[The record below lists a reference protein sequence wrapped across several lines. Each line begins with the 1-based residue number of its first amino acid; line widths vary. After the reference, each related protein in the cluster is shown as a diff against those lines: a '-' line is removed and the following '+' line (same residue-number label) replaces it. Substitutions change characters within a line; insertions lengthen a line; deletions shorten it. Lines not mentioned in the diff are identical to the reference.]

1 MVTRAT
7 INRRQMLSLII
18 GSPQIWPSTVSAQ
31 ERGTLWRIGFLMGY
45 PEDDP
50 EVPANFAAFHEG
62 LKAVGLEEGRNVRID
77 YRWAGVDPERARTL
91 ALELI
96 GLKPDLLVA
105 STNQVVSILMQETR
119 TIPIVFVFIGDP
131 IGSGYA
137 ATIARPGAN
146 LTGFSNFE
154 APIGGKWL
162 EMLIE
167 IAPTTKRIGFVY
179 HPAASPH
186 RQFLKAAEASSP
198 SLGLG
203 LTAIPVTAVTEIE
216 TLITAFAK
224 AGSDSAIAVAPH
236 ALTLGAGNLIT
247 QLAADHRLPAIYGDR
262 HFMRSGGLMCFGINM
277 PDQLRRAGAYVREA
291 RPAAHTAPDHVRHGH
306 QYENCEGPRL
316 DRTPVATCASR
327 RVNRVKSDGS
337 ISVVTASAPASP
349 CASPCADGNT
359 RRAAITAISFSE
371 LPRRHDRSGRRRSP
385 G

>member
-1 MVTRAT
+1 MATRAT
-7 INRRQMLSLII
+7 INRRQMLGLII
-18 GSPQIWPSTVSAQ
+18 GSPLVWPSTASVQ
-31 ERGTLWRIGFLMGY
+31 ERRAPVRIGFLMGY

-62 LKAVGLEEGRNVRID
+62 LNAAGLEEGRNVHID
-77 YRWAGVDPERARTL
+77 YRWAGVDTERARIL
-91 ALELI
+91 ARELI

-137 ATIARPGAN
+137 ATIAQPGAN

-162 EMLIE
+162 EMLKE
-167 IAPTTKRIGFVY
+167 IAPATKRIGFVY

-186 RQFLKAAEASSP
+186 RQFWKAAEESSP
-198 SLGLG
+198 AVGLG
-203 LTAIPVTAVTEIE
+203 LTAIPVTSVMEIE

-224 AGSDSAIAVAPH
+224 AGSDRGIAVAPH

-277 PDQLRRAGAYVREA
+277 PDQLRRAGAYVDLILKGATPA
-291 RPAAHTAPDHVRHGH
+291 RLPVQLPTRYDMVINVKTAKVLGLTVPPSLLAR
-306 QYENCEGPRL
+306 
-316 DRTPVATCASR
+316 
-327 RVNRVKSDGS
+327 
-337 ISVVTASAPASP
+337 
-349 CASPCADGNT
+349 AD
-359 RRAAITAISFSE
+359 E
-371 LPRRHDRSGRRRSP
+371 LIE
-385 G
+385 